1 MPSSNPFAPGD
12 RATLLC
18 AGSQLDYVHARQ
30 VGPGSSA
37 LGKRDKAAIP
47 TGRSFVV
54 RPYFLGKLPVPGEWF
69 EVEVSRAWQ
78 FGSTNYLS
86 GEITRHWLDL
96 DAVNLPLLRLQYEGT
111 WTPED
116 WLNVTGLEPEDLEPE
131 YAEVLAAGERRE
143 VELEQVLPQPFTKLQ
158 AEEDGIMESLA
169 WRHAGESEQAE
180 KLLSE
185 MLRQDLRCIDAHAH
199 LGNLYMEGYWGRPNH
214 ERALRHYL
222 VGVEIAER
230 SLSPDGTDLTPRGL
244 IDNRPYTRALHGLA
258 LAAWALGKLAEAEE
272 YFSLLLLR
280 DPDDGSG
287 ARFNLKAVRDG
298 QAFDESE
305 ADRSA

>member
-18 AGSQLDYVHARQ
+18 TGSQLDYVHARQ
-30 VGPGSSA
+30 VGPGISA

-54 RPYFLGKLPVPGEWF
+54 RPYFLGELPVPGEWF

-272 YFSLLLLR
+272 YFSRLLLR